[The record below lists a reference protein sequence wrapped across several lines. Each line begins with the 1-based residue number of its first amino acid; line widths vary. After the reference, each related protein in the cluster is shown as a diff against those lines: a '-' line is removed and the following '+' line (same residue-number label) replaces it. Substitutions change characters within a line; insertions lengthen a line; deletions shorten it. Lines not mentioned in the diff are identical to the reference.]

1 MVVLTRVLSLALL
14 LITVALW
21 WMAIDLWPVLPERLP
36 LWPSLGAEPHTV
48 PRTPLWWFGPPA
60 VATLASLWLGIG
72 GPRWWA
78 RRAVAGAWLPLPE
91 ECRSLELPPTVRQ
104 RVVQPCIAATVFCA
118 ICLQI
123 LVGGWMARAEASTAP
138 RSGGAEFLLVLIG
151 PILSAFAASRVFARR
166 RANLA
171 LLSPGT
177 PPWLTR

>member
-1 MVVLTRVLSLALL
+1 MVVLIRVLSLALL
-14 LITVALW
+14 LITGAIW

-36 LWPSLGAEPHTV
+36 LLPSLGEAPGTV

-123 LVGGWMARAEASTAP
+123 LVGGWMARAEPASASR
-138 RSGGAEFLLVLIG
+138 RSGAEFSLVMVGASI
-151 PILSAFAASRVFARR
+151 SVFTSSRMWARQRARAAMAVART
-166 RANLA
+166 A
-171 LLSPGT
+171 
-177 PPWLTR
+177 